1 MDLIIGGYKQGKRA
15 YVEERYADTD
25 VEVLDDLHLWIQ
37 KQMKSGVCA
46 KSCAKEILHRNDLAV
61 QKGKTLVVIC
71 DEVGNGLVP
80 MEQDER
86 TYRDMVGQVLILL
99 AREAK
104 GVTRVICGIGQ
115 KIK

>member
-15 YVEERYADTD
+15 YAKERYANRN
-25 VEVLDDLHLWIQ
+25 VEILDDLHLWIQ
-37 KQMKSGVCA
+37 EQIKSGALAETCA
-46 KSCAKEILHRNDLAV
+46 REVLRRNDLAV

-80 MEQDER
+80 VEQEER

-99 AREAK
+99 AKEAK